1 MGKKVKKI
9 AKGALSLGTLG
20 VSDTASQMFGAG
32 ESDKAERMQMEAQR
46 AQLNEQ
52 ALAATNANADQVQV
66 ASVIAGGSAADE
78 TRKKRNTGAGPVST
92 SLGINT

>member
-20 VSDTASQMFGAG
+20 LSDQMLGTG
-32 ESDKAERMQMEAQR
+32 ESDKAERQQMEAQR

-52 ALAATNANADQVQV
+52 ALAAANANTDQVGV
-66 ASVIAGGSAADE
+66 ASVIAGGSAADA
-78 TRKKRNTGAGPVST
+78 TRKRRSTGGPVST
-92 SLGINT
+92 SLGINA